1 MLNFVLKVAKMFLKS
16 LPDSLECIILDETLL
31 HSKFKLYL
39 ERYLTRNYAIVAEES
54 FIKYCKI
61 LKFKNIILK
70 QAEFN
75 KYKQILQESKNI
87 CILVLHKGIEF
98 KIHQHLNIINIT
110 IPKMSAFDS
119 VKNRLYR
126 GEILADWL
134 AENIVLFIKNKQKLE
149 SNPKDNKTIPLK
161 QKYCSLRLL
170 YKSDVNEIV
179 LGQNV
184 GEFRINLGKIL
195 ASYIDKN
202 LIKNLDYII
211 PVPSSGIFYAVGLS
225 QSLNVPFLPALRKQ
239 EVSERSFEIINTD
252 VRKNYLYT
260 NMQINSHLI
269 KNKKILLVDE
279 AIFTGATLKVVC
291 DILRDNQVGEIH
303 LAIPSPQCYNQCDY
317 LMLPKRILLL
327 EKIRENAINQ
337 YLNVDSL
344 TFLPFTIYK
353 DALYSVN
360 QKLCLECFENK
371 GAMNV

>member
-1 MLNFVLKVAKMFLKS
+1 MPNFFLKVAKMFLKS
-16 LPDSLECIILDETLL
+16 LPDFLECVILDKTLL
-31 HSKFKLYL
+31 HSKLKLYL

-54 FIKYCKI
+54 FIKYFKI

-75 KYKQILQESKNI
+75 KYKQILQESKDI

-119 VKNRLYR
+119 AKNRLYR

-134 AENIVLFIKNKQKLE
+134 AENIVLFIKNKKDL
-149 SNPKDNKTIPLK
+149 SNLQDNKIIPFK

-170 YKSDVNEIV
+170 YKNDVNEMV
-179 LGQNV
+179 FGQNV

-195 ASYIDKN
+195 ASYIDKS

-225 QSLNVPFLPALRKQ
+225 QNLNVPFLPALRKQ

-260 NMQINSHLI
+260 NMQINSYLI

-303 LAIPSPQCYNQCDY
+303 LAIPSPKCYNQCDY
-317 LMLPKRILLL
+317 LMLPKRTLLL
-327 EKIRENAINQ
+327 EKIRENVINQ

>member
-1 MLNFVLKVAKMFLKS
+1 MFLKS
-16 LPDSLECIILDETLL
+16 LPDFLECIILDKTLL
-31 HSKFKLYL
+31 HSKLKLYL
-39 ERYLTRNYAIVAEES
+39 ERYLTKNYAIVAEES
-54 FIKYCKI
+54 FIKYFKI

-75 KYKQILQESKNI
+75 KYKQILQESKDV

-98 KIHQHLNIINIT
+98 KINQYLNIINIT

-134 AENIVLFIKNKQKLE
+134 AENIVLFIKNKKDL
-149 SNPKDNKTIPLK
+149 SNPQDNKIIPFR

-170 YKSDVNEIV
+170 YKNDVNEMV
-179 LGQNV
+179 FGQNV

-195 ASYIDKN
+195 ASYIDKS
-202 LIKNLDYII
+202 LIKSLDYII

-225 QSLNVPFLPALRKQ
+225 QSLNIPFLPALRKQ

-269 KNKKILLVDE
+269 KNKKVLLVDE

-303 LAIPSPQCYNQCDY
+303 LAIPSPECYNQCDY

-327 EKIRENAINQ
+327 EKIRKDAINQ

-344 TFLPFTIYK
+344 TFLPFMAYE

-360 QKLCLECFENK
+360 QNLCLECFESK